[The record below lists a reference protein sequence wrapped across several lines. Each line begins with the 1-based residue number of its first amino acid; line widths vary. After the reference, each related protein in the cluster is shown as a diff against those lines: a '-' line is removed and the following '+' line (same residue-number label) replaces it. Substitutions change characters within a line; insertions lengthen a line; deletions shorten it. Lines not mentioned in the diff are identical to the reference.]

1 MISFSSGWAMHAPA
15 LEALVASVYDPKAI
29 QSARPQRAERGQRL
43 GIRDGVGILYVQGTL
58 TKRDSIFTTLFGGTT
73 YETLRRDLQAA
84 IDDPAIDAIALDVD
98 SPGGEVA
105 GCDELATAIYEARK
119 KKPTAA
125 YISGMGCSAAYWLT
139 SAAERVVVSE
149 AAMLGSIGVAVSY
162 QNSTSA
168 DEKRGIRT
176 VNFVSSQSPNK
187 GHVPEKIQRM
197 VDTLAD
203 VFVAHVAKHRGVS
216 AQTVIEKFGK
226 GGIEVG
232 AKAVKAGMADAVGS
246 FEGMLADLRRR
257 PTPINVK
264 PLSLAS
270 NALPM
275 APRFAAV
282 TDSYVPSAQEQAKA
296 DAAEKARRTE
306 AERIRLIFNS
316 EAGQALPER
325 AAYFA
330 YETKMPAADAIE
342 ALKSEVIA
350 ASWKRAT
357 DFINDSRSWK

>member
-1 MISFSSGWAMHAPA
+1 MISFSSGWAMHTPA
-15 LEALVASVYDPKAI
+15 LEALVASVTDPKAL
-29 QSARPQRAERGQRL
+29 QSARPQRAERGERV
-43 GIRDGVGILYVQGTL
+43 GIRHGVGILPIQGTL
-58 TKRDSIFTTLFGGTT
+58 TKRVSIFSGAT

-84 IDDPAIDAIALDVD
+84 LDNPKIHAIALDVD

-105 GCDELATAIYEARK
+105 GCDELATAIFDARK

-125 YISGMGCSAAYWLT
+125 YISGMGCSAAYWLA

-162 QNSTSA
+162 QNSTAA
-168 DEKRGIRT
+168 DEKRGVRT
-176 VNFVSSQSPNK
+176 VSFVSSQSPNK

-216 AQTVIEKFGK
+216 TQTVVEKFGK

-232 AKAVKAGMADAVGS
+232 AKAVKAGMADAVGN

-270 NALPM
+270 SAML
-275 APRFAAV
+275 AVPRFAAV
-282 TDSYVPSAQEQAKA
+282 TDTYVPSAQEQAKA
-296 DAAEKARRTE
+296 DAAEKARQAE

-316 EAGQALPER
+316 DAGQALPER

-330 YETKMPAADAIE
+330 YETKTPAAEAIE

-350 ASWKRAT
+350 AGWKKAAE
-357 DFINDSRSWK
+357 FVNYMRSL

>member
-1 MISFSSGWAMHAPA
+1 MYAPA
-15 LEALVASVYDPKAI
+15 LEALVASVTNPKAL

-43 GIRDGVGILYVQGTL
+43 GIRDGVGILSIQGTL
-58 TKRDSIFTTLFGGTT
+58 TKRDTIFTTIFGGTT

-84 IDDPAIDAIALDVD
+84 IDDPKIHAIALDVD

-105 GCDELATAIYEARK
+105 GCDELAVAIYEARK

-125 YISGMGCSAAYWLT
+125 YISGMGCSAAYWLA

-149 AAMLGSIGVAVSY
+149 AAMLGSIGVAVNY
-162 QNSTSA
+162 QDTSAA
-168 DEKRGIRT
+168 DEKRGVRT
-176 VNFVSSQSPNK
+176 LNFVSSQSPNK

-197 VDTLAD
+197 VDSLAD
-203 VFVAHVAKHRGVS
+203 VFVAHVANHRGVTT
-216 AQTVIEKFGK
+216 QTVVEKFGK

-232 AKAVKAGMADAVGS
+232 TKAVKAGMADAVGS

-270 NALPM
+270 NALPV

-296 DAAEKARRTE
+296 DAAEKARRAE
-306 AERIRLIFNS
+306 AERIHFIFNS
-316 EAGQALPER
+316 EAGLKLPDR
-325 AAYFA
+325 AAFYAF
-330 YETKMPAADAIE
+330 ETKKSAAEAIE
-342 ALKSEVIA
+342 AIKSEEIA
-350 ASWKRAT
+350 AGWRKAMQLIQET
-357 DFINDSRSWK
+357 RSM